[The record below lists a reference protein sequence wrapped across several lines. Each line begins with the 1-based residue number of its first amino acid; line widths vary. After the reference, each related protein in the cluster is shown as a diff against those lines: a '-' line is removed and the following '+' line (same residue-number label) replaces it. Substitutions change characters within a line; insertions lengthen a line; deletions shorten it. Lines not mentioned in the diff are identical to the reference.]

1 MDLKTGIKIAE
12 EELRAEE
19 LSAATHKSKTGEL
32 RVAYKRNVV
41 VWLKHLEK
49 IMIEELKQAHTR
61 SQPSA

>member
-19 LSAATHKSKTGEL
+19 LAAATHKSKTGEL

-41 VWLKHLEK
+41 NWLKELEK
-49 IMIEELKQAHTR
+49 IIIEKLTR
-61 SQPSA
+61 ANAGGPPSV